1 MLRVFLDIV
10 IPLATPVALYA
21 LWAHIDARRK
31 GKGMPNWEEG
41 HWFWV
46 ILLGGCLSIATV
58 VWFGSHGENAK
69 GEYVPAHVE
78 NGQVVPGEF
87 K

>member
-1 MLRVFLDIV
+1 MARILIDII
-10 IPLATPVALYA
+10 IPLLTPVALYA

-31 GKGMPNWEEG
+31 GRGMPNWEEG
-41 HWFWV
+41 RWFWA
-46 ILLGGCLSIATV
+46 ILAGGLLAIATII
-58 VWFGSHGENAK
+58 WAGGLGHDPK

-78 NGQVVPGEF
+78 DGKVVPGEF